1 MFEIMNKVSIRVIK
15 RNNQDTAKKNRIA
28 AVVST
33 AKIETDV
40 RIEMVKTVG
49 SWISER
55 RENRRVERVFSDGK
69 ISGWENPVRRK
80 SSDYANRT
88 AAAG

>member
-1 MFEIMNKVSIRVIK
+1 MPEIMNKVLIKVIK
-15 RNNQDTAKKNRIA
+15 RNNQDTAKKNRVA
-28 AVVST
+28 AVVSA
-33 AKIETDV
+33 AKIATDV

-49 SWISER
+49 GWISER
-55 RENRRVERVFSDGK
+55 RENRRVERIFSDGK
-69 ISGWENPVRRK
+69 ISGWENTVRRK